1 MLSDIAAQ
9 ETLHTMPADQLRIRT
24 MRPAAPNQQLPSE
37 QRESPSGLGW
47 LGWFLALAFLAVLAV
62 GIPAALSQATQA
74 ASAESRPAL
83 QATSPAITAMAPA
96 AVAPNG
102 KPTTPLSERPS
113 ASAFEAQAKLFAKL
127 RQFYGGSGALRG
139 LVPILMLM
147 VGPFKVIP
155 GFLRLT
161 ARASEPM
168 RRQIAWNGFLLSTA
182 TVLVLALFGY
192 RLLVNFNIP
201 LTAILASAGLVLVL
215 VALRLVLA
223 QYGDDDVYGDQSN
236 GQGDG
241 PETSRALPKPPEN
254 PGLDLVLQPLVFPI
268 ILTPYGVA
276 VIITMSALVR
286 ELEGSPASL
295 IAILLVIM
303 VLNLLAML
311 YARQILTVIKPRVLQ
326 MLGLVLGIIQLS
338 LGITL
343 LFGAV
348 EVQALAIKELL
359 R

>member
-1 MLSDIAAQ
+1 
-9 ETLHTMPADQLRIRT
+9 
-24 MRPAAPNQQLPSE
+24 MRPAAHNQRLPPDR
-37 QRESPSGLGW
+37 REGPPGLGW
-47 LGWFLALAFLAVLAV
+47 LGRLLALAFLAVLAV
-62 GIPAALSQATQA
+62 GIPAVLSQATQA
-74 ASAESRPAL
+74 ATAEQRPAP
-83 QATSPAITAMAPA
+83 QAASPAATAVAPA
-96 AVAPNG
+96 AVAPTGMPN
-102 KPTTPLSERPS
+102 TPLTELPPT
-113 ASAFEAQAKLFAKL
+113 SAFDAQAKLFPKL
-127 RQFYGGSGALRG
+127 RQFYGGTGALRG

-168 RRQIAWNGFLLSTA
+168 RRRIAWNGFLLSTA

-215 VALRLVLA
+215 VALKLVLA
-223 QYGDDDVYGDQSN
+223 QYGDDDVYSDQRD

-276 VIITMSALVR
+276 VVITMSALVR

-295 IAILLVIM
+295 IVILLVIM

-338 LGITL
+338 LGIGL

-348 EVQALAIKELL
+348 EVQALTIKELL

>member
-1 MLSDIAAQ
+1 
-9 ETLHTMPADQLRIRT
+9 
-24 MRPAAPNQQLPSE
+24 
-37 QRESPSGLGW
+37 
-47 LGWFLALAFLAVLAV
+47 VLAV
-62 GIPAALSQATQA
+62 GIPAVLSQPTQA
-74 ASAESRPAL
+74 ASAETRPTP
-83 QATSPAITAMAPA
+83 QAASPAVTTTAPA
-96 AVAPNG
+96 AVSPSG
-102 KPTTPLSERPS
+102 TPTTPLAEPPPT
-113 ASAFEAQAKLFAKL
+113 SAFEAQAKLFPKL
-127 RQFYGGSGALRG
+127 RQFYGGTGALRG

-155 GFLRLT
+155 AFLRLT

-168 RRQIAWNGFLLSTA
+168 RRRIAWNGFLLSTA

-192 RLLVNFNIP
+192 RLLVNFNIS

-215 VALRLVLA
+215 VALKLVLA
-223 QYGDDDVYGDQSN
+223 QYGDDDVFGEQRD
-236 GQGDG
+236 GQDDG
-241 PETSRALPKPPEN
+241 PDTSRALPKPPEN

-276 VIITMSALVR
+276 VVITMSALVR

-295 IAILLVIM
+295 VAILLVIM

-326 MLGLVLGIIQLS
+326 LLGLVLGIIQLA
-338 LGITL
+338 LGISL
-343 LFGAV
+343 MFGAV

>member
-1 MLSDIAAQ
+1 M
-9 ETLHTMPADQLRIRT
+9 
-24 MRPAAPNQQLPSE
+24 
-37 QRESPSGLGW
+37 
-47 LGWFLALAFLAVLAV
+47 LAV

-83 QATSPAITAMAPA
+83 QTTSPAITAMAPAAVAPA

-113 ASAFEAQAKLFAKL
+113 ASAFEAQAKLFPKL

-223 QYGDDDVYGDQSN
+223 QYGDDDGTATSPMGKAMARRPPGPCQSRPRIPAWIWCCN
-236 GQGDG
+236 
-241 PETSRALPKPPEN
+241 PWSSRSSSRPTEW
-254 PGLDLVLQPLVFPI
+254 
-268 ILTPYGVA
+268 
-276 VIITMSALVR
+276 R
-286 ELEGSPASL
+286 
-295 IAILLVIM
+295 
-303 VLNLLAML
+303 
-311 YARQILTVIKPRVLQ
+311 
-326 MLGLVLGIIQLS
+326 
-338 LGITL
+338 
-343 LFGAV
+343 
-348 EVQALAIKELL
+348 
-359 R
+359 

>member
-1 MLSDIAAQ
+1 
-9 ETLHTMPADQLRIRT
+9 
-24 MRPAAPNQQLPSE
+24 
-37 QRESPSGLGW
+37 
-47 LGWFLALAFLAVLAV
+47 VLAV
-62 GIPAALSQATQA
+62 GIPAVLSQATQA
-74 ASAESRPAL
+74 ATAEQRPAP
-83 QATSPAITAMAPA
+83 QAASPAATAVAPA
-96 AVAPNG
+96 AVAPTGMPN
-102 KPTTPLSERPS
+102 TPLTELPPT
-113 ASAFEAQAKLFAKL
+113 SAFDAQAKLFPKL
-127 RQFYGGSGALRG
+127 RQFYGGTGALRG

-168 RRQIAWNGFLLSTA
+168 RRRIAWNGFLLSTA

-215 VALRLVLA
+215 VALKLVLA
-223 QYGDDDVYGDQSN
+223 QYGDDDVYSDQRD

-276 VIITMSALVR
+276 VVITMSALVR

-295 IAILLVIM
+295 IVILLVIM

-338 LGITL
+338 LGIGL

-348 EVQALAIKELL
+348 EVQALTIKELL

>member
-1 MLSDIAAQ
+1 
-9 ETLHTMPADQLRIRT
+9 

-37 QRESPSGLGW
+37 RREGPPGLGW
-47 LGWFLALAFLAVLAV
+47 LGWFLALTFLAVLAV

-74 ASAESRPAL
+74 ASAELHPAL

-96 AVAPNG
+96 AVAPAAVAPNG
-102 KPTTPLSERPS
+102 MPTTPLTERPS
-113 ASAFEAQAKLFAKL
+113 ASAFEAQAKLFPKL

-161 ARASEPM
+161 AQASEPM

-223 QYGDDDVYGDQSN
+223 QYGDDDVFGDQSN

-241 PETSRALPKPPEN
+241 PETSRALPRPPEN

-276 VIITMSALVR
+276 VVITMSALVR
-286 ELEGSPASL
+286 ELKGSPASL

-348 EVQALAIKELL
+348 EVQALALKELL

>member
-1 MLSDIAAQ
+1 
-9 ETLHTMPADQLRIRT
+9 
-24 MRPAAPNQQLPSE
+24 MRPAAHNQRLQSDR
-37 QRESPSGLGW
+37 REGPPGLGW
-47 LGWFLALAFLAVLAV
+47 LGRLLALAFLAVLTVGVPAV
-62 GIPAALSQATQA
+62 LSQAAQA
-74 ASAESRPAL
+74 ASAEQRPAP
-83 QATSPAITAMAPA
+83 QVASPAATANSPAALAPA
-96 AVAPNG
+96 AVAPTGMPN
-102 KPTTPLSERPS
+102 TPLTELPPS
-113 ASAFEAQAKLFAKL
+113 SAFEAQAKLFPKL
-127 RQFYGGSGALRG
+127 RQFYGGTGALRG

-168 RRQIAWNGFLLSTA
+168 RRRIAWNGFLLSTA

-215 VALRLVLA
+215 VSLRIVLA
-223 QYGDDDVYGDQSN
+223 QYGDDDVYRDQSN
-236 GQGDG
+236 GQSDG
-241 PETSRALPKPPEN
+241 PEASRALPMPPEN

-268 ILTPYGVA
+268 ILTPYGLA
-276 VIITMSALVR
+276 VVITMSALVR

-303 VLNLLAML
+303 VLNLLTML
-311 YARQILTVIKPRVLQ
+311 YAREILTVIKPRVLQ

-348 EVQALAIKELL
+348 EVQALTIKELL

>member
-1 MLSDIAAQ
+1 
-9 ETLHTMPADQLRIRT
+9 MPADQLRIRT

-37 QRESPSGLGW
+37 RRESPSGLGW

-83 QATSPAITAMAPA
+83 QATSLAITAMAPA
-96 AVAPNG
+96 AVAPAAVAPNG
-102 KPTTPLSERPS
+102 KSTTPLSERPS
-113 ASAFEAQAKLFAKL
+113 ASAFEAQAKLFPKL

-201 LTAILASAGLVLVL
+201 LTAILASAGLVL

-348 EVQALAIKELL
+348 EVQALALKELL